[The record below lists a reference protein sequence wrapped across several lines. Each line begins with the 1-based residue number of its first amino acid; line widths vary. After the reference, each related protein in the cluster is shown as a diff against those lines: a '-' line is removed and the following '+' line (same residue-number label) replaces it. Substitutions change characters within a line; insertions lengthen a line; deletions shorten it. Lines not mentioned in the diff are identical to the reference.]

1 MADGVLHFS
10 GQFPESLLESVRN
23 ENWVVAESAFA
34 SRIIRDSSFYNSFEG
49 SKEITGTSKRDGGPK
64 SSATPSCGSANSRKL
79 AK

>member
-10 GQFPESLLESVRN
+10 RQFPESLLESVRN

-34 SRIIRDSSFYNSFEG
+34 SRLISDSSFYNSFEG
-49 SKEITGTSKRDGGPK
+49 SKEITGTSKRDDATK
-64 SSATPSCGSANSRKL
+64 SSTTLIITGANSRKL